1 VDHAGPYGVFRG
13 VDPYLHLCVY
23 YGGIRHLGY
32 NRDNRLAAPFF
43 SLIIPA
49 HDEEHR
55 LPDTLKQV
63 AAYLQA
69 QPYEFEVLLVENSST
84 DNTLAIAQAFAAQNP
99 QVRVLQNT
107 QRGKGLAVKR
117 GMLEARGEY
126 RFMCDAD
133 LSMPITEIG
142 KFIPPALTGYD
153 IVIASREAPGSIRYN
168 EPIYRHLGGRGINL
182 IIRLL
187 ALPGLQDSQCGFK
200 CFTARAVEDLFRVQ
214 TLNGWSF
221 DIELLFV
228 ARMRGY
234 RLIEVPIHWYFQSES
249 KVHAVRDALRM
260 VRDIFTIRRNAR
272 RGLYG
277 GKV

>member
-1 VDHAGPYGVFRG
+1 M
-13 VDPYLHLCVY
+13 
-23 YGGIRHLGY
+23 
-32 NRDNRLAAPFF
+32 AAPFF

-49 HDEEHR
+49 HNEEHR
-55 LPDTLKQV
+55 LPDTLNQV

-69 QPYEFEVLLVENSST
+69 QSYEFEVLVVENCST
-84 DNTLAIAQAFAAQNP
+84 DNTLAVAQAFAAQNP

-117 GMLEARGEY
+117 GMLEACGEY

-182 IIRLL
+182 VIRLL

-200 CFTARAVEDLFRVQ
+200 CFTARAADDLFRVQ
-214 TLNGWSF
+214 TLDGWSF

-228 ARMRGY
+228 AHMRGY
-234 RLIEVPIHWYFQSES
+234 RLTEVPIHWYFQSES

-260 VRDIFTIRRNAR
+260 IGDIFTIRRNAR

>member
-1 VDHAGPYGVFRG
+1 
-13 VDPYLHLCVY
+13 LT
-23 YGGIRHLGY
+23 
-32 NRDNRLAAPFF
+32 APFF

-49 HDEEHR
+49 HNEEHR

-63 AAYLQA
+63 VAYLQA
-69 QPYEFEVLLVENSST
+69 QPYESEVLVVENNST

-99 QVRVLQNT
+99 QVRVLQNVR
-107 QRGKGLAVKR
+107 RGKGLAVKQ
-117 GMLEARGEY
+117 GMLEACGEY

-133 LSMPITEIG
+133 LSMPVTEIS
-142 KFIPPALTGYD
+142 KFLPPALTGYD
-153 IVIASREAPGSIRYN
+153 IVIASREAPGSVRYN
-168 EPIYRHLGGRGINL
+168 EPMYRHLGGRGINL

-200 CFTARAVEDLFRVQ
+200 CFTARAAEDLFRVQ
-214 TLNGWSF
+214 TLEGWSF

-228 ARMRGY
+228 ARRRGY
-234 RLIEVPIHWYFQSES
+234 RLIEVPVHWYFQCES
-249 KVHAVRDALRM
+249 KIHAVRDALRM
-260 VRDIFTIRRNAR
+260 IRDIFTIRRNAM

>member
-1 VDHAGPYGVFRG
+1 
-13 VDPYLHLCVY
+13 
-23 YGGIRHLGY
+23 
-32 NRDNRLAAPFF
+32 LAAPFF

-49 HDEEHR
+49 HNEEHR
-55 LPDTLKQV
+55 LPDTLNQV
-63 AAYLQA
+63 AAYLKA
-69 QPYEFEVLLVENSST
+69 QPYEFEVLVVENSST
-84 DNTLAIAQAFAAQNP
+84 DNTLAVAQAFAAQNP
-99 QVRVLQNT
+99 QVRVLQIT

-200 CFTARAVEDLFRVQ
+200 CFTARAADDLFRVQ
-214 TLNGWSF
+214 TLDGWSF

-234 RLIEVPIHWYFQSES
+234 RLTEVPIHWYFQSES

-260 VRDIFTIRRNAR
+260 LGDIFTIRRNAR

>member
-1 VDHAGPYGVFRG
+1 
-13 VDPYLHLCVY
+13 LT
-23 YGGIRHLGY
+23 
-32 NRDNRLAAPFF
+32 APFI
-43 SLIIPA
+43 SVIIPA
-49 HDEEHR
+49 RNEEHR

-63 AAYLQA
+63 AAYLSA
-69 QPYEFEVLLVENSST
+69 QPYEYEVLVVENNST
-84 DNTLAIAQAFAAQNP
+84 DNTLAIAQAFVAQNS
-99 QVRVLQNT
+99 QVRVLQNM

-200 CFTARAVEDLFRVQ
+200 CFTARAAEDLFRVQ
-214 TLNGWSF
+214 TLEGWSF

-249 KVHAVRDALRM
+249 KVNAVRDAFRM
-260 VRDIFTIRRNAR
+260 IADIFTIRRNAR

>member
-1 VDHAGPYGVFRG
+1 
-13 VDPYLHLCVY
+13 
-23 YGGIRHLGY
+23 
-32 NRDNRLAAPFF
+32 LAAPFF

-49 HDEEHR
+49 HNEEHR
-55 LPDTLKQV
+55 LPDTLNQV
-63 AAYLQA
+63 AAYLKA
-69 QPYEFEVLLVENSST
+69 QPYEFEVLVVENRST
-84 DNTLAIAQAFAAQNP
+84 DNTLAVAQAFAAQNP
-99 QVRVLQNT
+99 QVRVLQIT

-200 CFTARAVEDLFRVQ
+200 CFTARASDDLFRVQ
-214 TLNGWSF
+214 TLDGWSF

-234 RLIEVPIHWYFQSES
+234 RLTEVPIHWYFQSES

-260 VRDIFTIRRNAR
+260 LGDIFTIRRNAR

>member
-1 VDHAGPYGVFRG
+1 
-13 VDPYLHLCVY
+13 
-23 YGGIRHLGY
+23 
-32 NRDNRLAAPFF
+32 LAAPFF

-49 HDEEHR
+49 HNEEHR
-55 LPDTLKQV
+55 LPDTLNQV
-63 AAYLQA
+63 AAYLKA
-69 QPYEFEVLLVENSST
+69 QPYEFEVLVVENRST
-84 DNTLAIAQAFAAQNP
+84 DNTLAVAQAFAAQNP
-99 QVRVLQNT
+99 QVRVLQIT

-200 CFTARAVEDLFRVQ
+200 CFTARAADDLFRVQ
-214 TLNGWSF
+214 TLDGWSF

-234 RLIEVPIHWYFQSES
+234 RLTEVPIHWYFQSES

-260 VRDIFTIRRNAR
+260 LGDIFTIRRNAR

>member
-1 VDHAGPYGVFRG
+1 M
-13 VDPYLHLCVY
+13 
-23 YGGIRHLGY
+23 
-32 NRDNRLAAPFF
+32 AAPYF

-49 HDEEHR
+49 HNEEHR

-63 AAYLQA
+63 VAYLQA
-69 QPYEFEVLLVENSST
+69 QPYESEVLVVENSST

-99 QVRVLQNT
+99 QVRVLQNAR
-107 QRGKGLAVKR
+107 RGKGLAVKQ

-133 LSMPITEIG
+133 LSMPVTEIG
-142 KFIPPALTGYD
+142 KFLPPALTGYD

-168 EPIYRHLGGRGINL
+168 EPMYRHLGGRGINL

-200 CFTARAVEDLFRVQ
+200 CFTARAAEDLFRVQ
-214 TLNGWSF
+214 TLEGWSF

-228 ARMRGY
+228 AHMRGY
-234 RLIEVPIHWYFQSES
+234 KLIEVPIDWYFQCES
-249 KVHAVRDALRM
+249 KVRAVRDALRM
-260 VRDIFTIRRNAR
+260 IRDIFTIRRNAMQ
-272 RGLYG
+272 GLYG

>member
-1 VDHAGPYGVFRG
+1 
-13 VDPYLHLCVY
+13 
-23 YGGIRHLGY
+23 
-32 NRDNRLAAPFF
+32 LAAPFF

-49 HDEEHR
+49 YNEEHR

-63 AAYLQA
+63 TAYLQA
-69 QPYEFEVLLVENSST
+69 QPYEFEVLVVENGST
-84 DNTLAIAQAFAAQNP
+84 DNTLAIAQAFAVENP
-99 QVRVLQNT
+99 RVRALQNNP
-107 QRGKGLAVKR
+107 RGKGLAVKR

-133 LSMPITEIG
+133 LSMPVTEIN
-142 KFIPPALTGYD
+142 KFLPPTLSGYD
-153 IVIASREAPGSIRYN
+153 IIIASREGPGSVRYN

-200 CFTARAVEDLFRVQ
+200 CFTARVAEDLFRVQ
-214 TLNGWSF
+214 TLSGWSF
-221 DIELLFV
+221 DIELLYV
-228 ARMRGY
+228 ARKRGY
-234 RLIEVPIHWYFQSES
+234 RLVEVPIHWYYQTES

-260 VRDIFTIRRNAR
+260 TRDIFIIRRNAM

>member
-1 VDHAGPYGVFRG
+1 
-13 VDPYLHLCVY
+13 
-23 YGGIRHLGY
+23 
-32 NRDNRLAAPFF
+32 LAAPFL

-49 HDEEHR
+49 HNEEHR
-55 LPDTLKQV
+55 LPDTLNQA

-69 QPYEFEVLLVENSST
+69 QPYEFEVLVVENCST
-84 DNTLAIAQAFAAQNP
+84 DNTLAVAQTFAAQNP

-107 QRGKGLAVKR
+107 QRGKGLAVKQ

-200 CFTARAVEDLFRVQ
+200 CFTAQAADDLFRVQ
-214 TLNGWSF
+214 TLDGWSF

-234 RLIEVPIHWYFQSES
+234 RLTEIPIHWYFQSES

-260 VRDIFTIRRNAR
+260 IGDIFTIRRNAR

>member
-1 VDHAGPYGVFRG
+1 M
-13 VDPYLHLCVY
+13 
-23 YGGIRHLGY
+23 
-32 NRDNRLAAPFF
+32 AAPFF

-49 HDEEHR
+49 HNEEHR
-55 LPDTLKQV
+55 LPDTLNQV

-69 QPYEFEVLLVENSST
+69 QPYEFEVLVVENCST
-84 DNTLAIAQAFAAQNP
+84 DNTLAVAQTFAAQNP
-99 QVRVLQNT
+99 WVRVLQNT

-142 KFIPPALTGYD
+142 KFIPPALKGYD

-182 IIRLL
+182 VIRLL

-200 CFTARAVEDLFRVQ
+200 CFTARAADDLFRVQ
-214 TLNGWSF
+214 TLDGWSF

-249 KVHAVRDALRM
+249 KIHAVRDAFRM
-260 VRDIFTIRRNAR
+260 IGDIFTIRRNAR

>member
-1 VDHAGPYGVFRG
+1 
-13 VDPYLHLCVY
+13 
-23 YGGIRHLGY
+23 
-32 NRDNRLAAPFF
+32 LAAPFF
-43 SLIIPA
+43 SVIIPA
-49 HDEEHR
+49 RNEEHR

-69 QPYEFEVLLVENSST
+69 QPFEFEVLVVENGST

-133 LSMPITEIG
+133 LSMPITEIS
-142 KFIPPALTGYD
+142 KFLPPALTGYD

-200 CFTARAVEDLFRVQ
+200 CFTARAAEDLFRVQ
-214 TLNGWSF
+214 TLDGWSF

-228 ARMRGY
+228 ARMWGY
-234 RLIEVPIHWYFQSES
+234 HLIEVPIHWYFQSES
-249 KVHAVRDALRM
+249 KVNAVRDALRM
-260 VRDIFTIRRNAR
+260 IRDIFTIRRNAR